1 MKSSTAAKPRAMT
14 VGDAAQIIVA
24 TMAVIAGLRYAE
36 EVLLPIAL
44 SAMISFS
51 LTPIVNTM
59 QRYRLPRFLGAAIM
73 TLSLLGALVGLGYAL
88 GGEVN
93 SLIDQVPQAVRK
105 AQQALKAQGDA
116 GAVNRIQKAA
126 GELERATSEPI
137 TPPAAPAKRPV
148 QVMQPHVQTS
158 SYLWLGTKSTASA
171 VGQVAIVFFLIYFFL
186 SYGDFYKRKL
196 VHIAGPSLE
205 RRRVTVEIIDKIH
218 AQIERFLFAQL
229 IGGVI
234 IAIVLWLAY
243 WSMGLSNA
251 AAWGVISGVMKL
263 LPYIGPII
271 TTAAVTFVAFV
282 QFDDISRMFLVAA
295 ITLIVTN
302 IEGNLL
308 LPWLTGKMMH
318 MNGAAIFLSLL
329 FWGWVWGAWGVLLAV
344 PIMMV
349 VKVVC
354 DRVESLKPIGDLLGT

>member
-1 MKSSTAAKPRAMT
+1 MKATPARSRANDVRDTALVIIAT
-14 VGDAAQIIVA
+14 VITIG
-24 TMAVIAGLRYAE
+24 GLRYAE

-51 LTPIVNTM
+51 LTPIVNTL
-59 QRYRLPRFLGAAIM
+59 QRYRIPRFLGAALL
-73 TLSLLGALVGLGYAL
+73 TLSLFGALAGLAYAL
-88 GGEVN
+88 RGEVN
-93 SLIDQVPQAVRK
+93 NLIDQIPQAVQK
-105 AQQALKAQGDA
+105 AKQALKAQGDG

-137 TPPAAPAKRPV
+137 APQANQPNPRV
-148 QVMQPHVQTS
+148 QVVQPQSQTS
-158 SYLWLGTKSTASA
+158 TYLWLGTKGTASI
-171 VGQVAIVFFLIYFFL
+171 VGQIAIVFFLIYFFL

-205 RRRVTVEIIDKIH
+205 RRRVTVEILNEIH
-218 AQIERFLFAQL
+218 GQIERFLFAQL

-234 IAIVLWLAY
+234 IAVALWLAY
-243 WSMGLSNA
+243 WALGLNNA

-263 LPYIGPII
+263 LPYIGPVI
-271 TTAAVTFVAFV
+271 TTAAVTLVAFV
-282 QFDDISRMFLVAA
+282 QFDNMSQIVLVAA
-295 ITLIVTN
+295 VTLIVTN

-318 MNGAAIFLSLL
+318 MNGAAIFVSLL

-344 PIMMV
+344 PLMMV

-354 DRVESLKPIGDLLGT
+354 DRVESLKPIGELLGA